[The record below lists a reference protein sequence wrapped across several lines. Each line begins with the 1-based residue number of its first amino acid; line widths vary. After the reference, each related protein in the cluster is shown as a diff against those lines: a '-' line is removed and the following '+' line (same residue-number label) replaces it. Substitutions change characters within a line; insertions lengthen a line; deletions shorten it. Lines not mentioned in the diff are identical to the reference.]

1 MTSYLVKRLLSVLPT
16 LLLVSMLI
24 FGLQQLLPG
33 DPAKILAGEEQDP
46 NVVAYLTAKLHL
58 DEPLT
63 VRYGYWIAG
72 VVQGDLGESVRTQ
85 LPVLSLILQKLPV
98 TAELAFLAMCVAVL
112 IGIPAGIASAVGRGT
127 VWDYAAN
134 VFALWGLSTPNFWLG
149 ILMIMLFSVHLGW
162 LPASGFVSP
171 TEDLLGNLA
180 SMAMPAFVLGNAI
193 AAVLMRHTRSAM
205 LQVMQSDYV
214 RTARAKGLDER
225 TVILKHALRNA
236 LTPIITLGALE
247 FGTLLSGAVLT
258 EQVFT
263 IPGFGKLILDAV
275 FNRDYAV
282 VQGVVLFTATT
293 YIMLNLMADMAY
305 FWVNPRLRR

>member
-1 MTSYLVKRLLSVLPT
+1 MTSYLVKRLFSILPT

-58 DEPLT
+58 DEPLP

-293 YIMLNLMADMAY
+293 YILLNLMADMAY
-305 FWVNPRLRR
+305 FWVNPRLRK

>member
-58 DEPLT
+58 DEPMP

-305 FWVNPRLRR
+305 FWVNPRLRK

>member
-58 DEPLT
+58 DEPLP

-98 TAELAFLAMCVAVL
+98 TAELAFLAMCVAIV

-134 VFALWGLSTPNFWLG
+134 VFVLWGLSTPNFWLG
-149 ILMIMLFSVHLGW
+149 ILMIMLFSVHLGG

-305 FWVNPRLRR
+305 FWVNPRLRK

>member
-58 DEPLT
+58 DEALP

-127 VWDYAAN
+127 VWDYVAN

-171 TEDLLGNLA
+171 TEDLMGNLA